1 MARIAEDIE
10 SAVQLLNKGDLVAIP
25 TETVYGLAGNA
36 LDARAVSRIFAA
48 KNRPFFDPLI
58 VHIGDVEQLPFLTTS
73 ISERAKKLIDD
84 FWPGPMTLLFNKS
97 IAIPD
102 IVTSGLDKVAIRMPN
117 HPMTLALL
125 KQLSFPLAAPSANP
139 FGYVS
144 PTCAEHV
151 QTHLGNI
158 IPLILDGGPCTVGV
172 ESTIVDAT
180 DDVVR
185 ILRLGGITV
194 EQIEDCLNEKVIVE
208 ISSSQP
214 AAPGM
219 LDSHY
224 APRKPMSW
232 AFDNE
237 QENQDRVGY
246 LSFAG
251 NLKGS
256 VCFELSPSG
265 DLTEAASKLFQ
276 GMRWLDG
283 QDVDRIVVKKMP
295 EIGLG
300 RAMNDRLSRACRS

>member
-10 SAVQLLNKGDLVAIP
+10 AAVQLLNEGDLVAIP

-36 LDARAVSRIFAA
+36 LDAKAVARIFAA

-58 VHIGDVEQLPFLTTS
+58 VHIGDVQQLLFLTTS
-73 ISERAKKLIDD
+73 VSEKAKKLMNA
-84 FWPGPMTLLFNKS
+84 FWPGPLTLLFNKS
-97 IAIPD
+97 TSVPD
-102 IVTSGLDKVAIRMPN
+102 IVTSGLEKVAIRMPN

-144 PTCAEHV
+144 PTSADHV
-151 QTHLGNI
+151 QSHLGDV
-158 IPLILDGGPCTVGV
+158 IPMILDGGVCTVGV

-180 DDVVR
+180 QDVVR

-208 ISSSQP
+208 TSSSQP

-232 AFDNE
+232 AIENE
-237 QENQDRVGY
+237 QGNQERVGY

-251 NLKGS
+251 NLKGA

-283 QDVDRIVVKKMP
+283 QDVDRIVVKKLP

-300 RAMNDRLSRACRS
+300 RAVNDRLNRACRS